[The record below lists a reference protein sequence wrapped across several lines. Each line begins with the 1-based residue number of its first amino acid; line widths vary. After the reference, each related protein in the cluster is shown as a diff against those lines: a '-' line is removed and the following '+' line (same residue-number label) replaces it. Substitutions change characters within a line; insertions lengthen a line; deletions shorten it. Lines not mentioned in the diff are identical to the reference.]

1 MLCGKRPNLL
11 IACYFLAAFP
21 PGLRP
26 LKCSLGSFAKECWLR
41 VGPSLIHSASKIIP
55 QMLFLGNKINR
66 EQENGTKWEDST
78 KSMLQPAS
86 TRHVKAWRMHHATG
100 LHVLL
105 WEIIGYFFNIGIYF
119 HNREC
124 LKIRVLQRYWI
135 SQKWTDYEHLNSLIS
150 AIYPVGLIH
159 KCSFLL

>member
-1 MLCGKRPNLL
+1 
-11 IACYFLAAFP
+11 
-21 PGLRP
+21 
-26 LKCSLGSFAKECWLR
+26 
-41 VGPSLIHSASKIIP
+41 
-55 QMLFLGNKINR
+55 MLFLGNKINR

-86 TRHVKAWRMHHATG
+86 TRHVKAWRKHHATG

-119 HNREC
+119 HYREY
-124 LKIRVLQRYWI
+124 LKIRMLQRYWI
-135 SQKWTDYEHLNSLIS
+135 SQKWAGCEHLSGLIS

-159 KCSFLL
+159 KYSFLL